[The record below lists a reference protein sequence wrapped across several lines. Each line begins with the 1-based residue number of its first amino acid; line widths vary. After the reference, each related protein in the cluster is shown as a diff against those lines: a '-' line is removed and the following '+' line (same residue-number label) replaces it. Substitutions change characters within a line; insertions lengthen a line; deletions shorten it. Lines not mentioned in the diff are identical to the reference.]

1 MVKNN
6 LFRRLLTEPLIH
18 FLLIG
23 MAIFAVYEI
32 VVDPN
37 PDNQDRIQLTGR
49 DISSMA
55 DAWQS
60 RWNRPPTSQELQGLI
75 DETIREQ
82 IMYREA
88 LKLGLDNNDIIVRRR
103 LAQKMDFLFRDL
115 AAPGEPTD
123 DMLEAFLADNAE
135 RFEFPPR
142 YSFTHV
148 YLNPDKRVT
157 EINENA
163 RTLLDSLRAGSS
175 NAAEAGDRFMLNQEF
190 SDYSHN
196 EVARVMGARFAD
208 ALAETEP
215 GSWQGPVI
223 SGYGLHLVYIQQVIP
238 ARMPDLSEIRE
249 RLVTEFHTDQ
259 QRMANE
265 ALYSELRARYEIIIE
280 MPVENVSV
288 GKQNPPGSDASVRT
302 GTRTT
307 NSASD

>member
-1 MVKNN
+1 
-6 LFRRLLTEPLIH
+6 
-18 FLLIG
+18 
-23 MAIFAVYEI
+23 
-32 VVDPN
+32 
-37 PDNQDRIQLTGR
+37 
-49 DISSMA
+49 
-55 DAWQS
+55 
-60 RWNRPPTSQELQGLI
+60 
-75 DETIREQ
+75 
-82 IMYREA
+82 MYREA

-148 YLNPDKRVT
+148 YLNPDKRGT
-157 EINENA
+157 EANENA

-175 NAAEAGDRFMLNQEF
+175 NAAEAGDRFMLNQEFSDYSHNDDRFMLNQEF

-288 GKQNPPGSDASVRT
+288 GKQNPPGSDASIRT
-302 GTRTT
+302 GTPTT